1 MIEIVRLYPTMDDVD
16 VANIPVHMKLA
27 NIDNVCWPVNIR
39 FVETLIMSGIFKAL
53 KNWKQEYLNV
63 TPLS

>member
-53 KNWKQEYLNV
+53 KN
-63 TPLS
+63 